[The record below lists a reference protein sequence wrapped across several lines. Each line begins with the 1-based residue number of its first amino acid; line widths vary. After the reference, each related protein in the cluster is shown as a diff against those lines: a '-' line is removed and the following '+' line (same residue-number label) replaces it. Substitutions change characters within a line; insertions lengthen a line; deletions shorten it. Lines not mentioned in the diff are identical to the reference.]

1 MYTMKKKQPPIIELT
16 NINFSYNHVPIL
28 ENITLNVYEKDF
40 LGIIGPNGGGKT
52 TLIKIV
58 LGLLKPTRGKIT
70 IFGKPP
76 AKGRSL
82 IGYVPQAF
90 NFHRDFP
97 ITVLDVV
104 LMGQLRKTKIGH
116 RYALKDKTIAQSVL
130 EQVEMFAFKDRPI
143 SNLSGG
149 QLQRVMIARALI
161 SKPKLLI
168 LDEPLSNIDSRWQTS
183 FYQLLRQLKQ
193 SMAIMLVTH
202 DTSALLTY
210 VDQVACLNR
219 QLYYHGPTKEGLQHL
234 SDAYQCPI
242 ELIGHGIP
250 HRVLGDHS

>member
-1 MYTMKKKQPPIIELT
+1 MNKKQTPIIELDS
-16 NINFSYNHVPIL
+16 INFSYNHIPIL
-28 ENITLNVYEKDF
+28 EDITLKVYEKDF

-52 TLIKIV
+52 TLLKII
-58 LGLLKPTRGKIT
+58 LGLLKPTSGNIS
-70 IFGKPP
+70 IFGNSPE
-76 AKGRSL
+76 KGRSS
-82 IGYVPQAF
+82 IGYVPQVF

-104 LMGQLRKTKIGH
+104 LMGQLRKTPIGH
-116 RYALKDKTIAQSVL
+116 HYNSEDRINAQNALQ
-130 EQVEMFAFKDRPI
+130 QVEMSKFKDRHI

-161 SKPKLLI
+161 SKPKLLL
-168 LDEPLSNIDSRWQTS
+168 LDEPLSNIDSRWQTE
-183 FYQLLRQLKQ
+183 FYLLLKQLKQ
-193 SMAIMLVTH
+193 SLAIMLVTH

-210 VDQVACLNR
+210 VDEVACLNR
-219 QLYYHGPTKEGLQHL
+219 RLYYHGPTQEGLQHL

-250 HRVLGDHS
+250 HRVLGDHP

>member
-1 MYTMKKKQPPIIELT
+1 MNKLIELRSVDAAYNSEIILKNVNL
-16 NINFSYNHVPIL
+16 NIYSN
-28 ENITLNVYEKDF
+28 DF
-40 LGIIGPNGGGKT
+40 MGIIGPNGGGKT
-52 TLIKIV
+52 TLLKII
-58 LGLLKPTRGKIT
+58 LGLLKPTSGTIS
-70 IFGKPP
+70 IFGNSP
-76 AKGRSL
+76 AKGRNL
-82 IGYVPQAF
+82 IGYVPQVF

-104 LMGQLRKTKIGH
+104 LMGQLRKTPIGH
-116 RYALKDKTIAQSVL
+116 HYNTEDKISAQNALQ
-130 EQVEMFAFKDRPI
+130 QVEMSNFKDRHI

-161 SKPKLLI
+161 SKPKLLL
-168 LDEPLSNIDSRWQTS
+168 LDEPLSNIDSRWQTE
-183 FYQLLRQLKQ
+183 FYLLLKKLKQ
-193 SMAIMLVTH
+193 SLAIMLVTH

-219 QLYYHGPTKEGLQHL
+219 RLYYHGPTQEGLQHL

-250 HRVLGDHS
+250 HRVLGDHP

>member
-1 MYTMKKKQPPIIELT
+1 MKAKQTPIVELV
-16 NINFSYNHVPIL
+16 NVNFTYNHVPIL
-28 ENITLNVYEKDF
+28 ENITITVYQKDF

-52 TLIKIV
+52 TLLKII
-58 LGLLKPTRGKIT
+58 LGVLKPTSGKIT

-76 AKGRSL
+76 SKGRNMV
-82 IGYVPQAF
+82 GYVPQLF
-90 NFHRDFP
+90 DFHRDFP

-104 LMGQLRKTKIGH
+104 LMGQLRKTKVGH
-116 RYALKDKTIAQSVL
+116 HYTSEDRTSAENALQ
-130 EQVEMFAFKDRPI
+130 QVEMFAFKDRPI
-143 SNLSGG
+143 NNLSGG

-168 LDEPLSNIDSRWQTS
+168 LDEPLSSIDSRWQTS
-183 FYQLLRQLKQ
+183 FYQLLKQLKQ
-193 SMAIMLVTH
+193 SMAIILVTH

-210 VDQVACLNR
+210 VDEVACLNR
-219 QLYYHGPTKEGLQHL
+219 RLYYHGPTQEGLQHL

>member
-1 MYTMKKKQPPIIELT
+1 MKIKQIPIVKLI
-16 NINFSYNHVPIL
+16 NVNFSYNHVPIL
-28 ENITLNVYEKDF
+28 EKINLTVYQKDF

-52 TLIKIV
+52 TLLKII
-58 LGLLKPTRGKIT
+58 LGLLPPTNGEIT
-70 IFGKPP
+70 IFGKIPT
-76 AKGRSL
+76 KGRNMV
-82 IGYVPQAF
+82 GYVPQLF

-97 ITVLDVV
+97 ITVLEVV
-104 LMGQLRKTKIGH
+104 LMGQLRKTKVGH
-116 RYALKDKTIAQSVL
+116 RYTSEDRTSAENALQ
-130 EQVEMFAFKDRPI
+130 QVEMFAFKDRPI

-168 LDEPLSNIDSRWQTS
+168 LDEPLSSIDSRWQTS
-183 FYQLLRQLKQ
+183 FYHLLKQLKQ
-193 SMAIMLVTH
+193 SMAIILVTH

-219 QLYYHGPTKEGLQHL
+219 RLYYHGPTQEGLQHL

-250 HRVLGDHS
+250 HRVLGGHS

>member
-1 MYTMKKKQPPIIELT
+1 MNIKQNPIVELV
-16 NINFSYNHVPIL
+16 NINFEYNHVPVL
-28 ENITLNVYEKDF
+28 ENITLKVYGKDF
-40 LGIIGPNGGGKT
+40 IGIIGPNGGGKT
-52 TLIKIV
+52 TLLKIV
-58 LGLLKPTRGKIT
+58 LGILKPTSGKIT

-82 IGYVPQAF
+82 IGYVPQVF

-97 ITVLDVV
+97 ITILDVV
-104 LMGQLRKTKIGH
+104 LMGRLQKTQIGH
-116 RYALKDKTIAQSVL
+116 HYTSEDRTNAQNALQ
-130 EQVEMFAFKDRPI
+130 QVEMFAFKNRPI

-149 QLQRVMIARALI
+149 ELQRVMIARALI

-183 FYQLLRQLKQ
+183 FYQLLKQLKQ

-219 QLYYHGPTKEGLQHL
+219 RLYYHGPTKEGLQHL

>member
-1 MYTMKKKQPPIIELT
+1 MNEKQTPIIKLT
-16 NINFSYNHVPIL
+16 NINFAYNHIPIL
-28 ENITLNVYEKDF
+28 EDITLKVYKKDF

-52 TLIKIV
+52 TLLKIV
-58 LGLLKPTRGKIT
+58 LGVLKPTSGKIT
-70 IFGKPP
+70 IFGKSPD
-76 AKGRSL
+76 KGRSL
-82 IGYVPQAF
+82 IGYVPQLF

-104 LMGQLRKTKIGH
+104 LMGQLRKTHIGH
-116 RYALKDKTIAQSVL
+116 HYTLEDGILAQNALQ
-130 EQVEMFAFKDRPI
+130 QVEMLAFKDRHI
-143 SNLSGG
+143 SKLSGG

-161 SKPKLLI
+161 SKPKLLV

-183 FYQLLRQLKQ
+183 FYQLLKHLKQ

-219 QLYYHGPTKEGLQHL
+219 RLYYHGPTQEGLQHL